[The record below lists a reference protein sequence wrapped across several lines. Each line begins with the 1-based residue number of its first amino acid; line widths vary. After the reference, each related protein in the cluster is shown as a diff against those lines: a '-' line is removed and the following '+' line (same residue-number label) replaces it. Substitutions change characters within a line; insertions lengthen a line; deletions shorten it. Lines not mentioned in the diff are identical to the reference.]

1 MNLGKYPQCEN
12 GRNLLSQF
20 FHEKLREIKVFVSKI
35 TLKAVFTKY
44 FFLVR
49 ANFLFFHTVIF
60 VTFIQFLDRWI
71 ELVREVVIRVS
82 SVHLQ
87 NYLWKNFREIIIFV
101 EIS

>member
-49 ANFLFFHTVIF
+49 ANFSFFHHDFQYFYAKI
-60 VTFIQFLDRWI
+60 
-71 ELVREVVIRVS
+71 REMS
-82 SVHLQ
+82 LAKFFPQ
-87 NYLWKNFREIIIFV
+87 
-101 EIS
+101 